1 MDHPALDLFDMTA
14 FQALVQLREA
24 LQSHPLGGLLVRG
37 QDETI
42 RVNVQR
48 QLEKQGRRW
57 REEKQ
62 GRAWVLAVEPLSAGA
77 KAKRAPVLLLRSAFT
92 PGDRALGRR
101 LLIQTLR
108 VLDRGVPWVCLAHE
122 ALELLEDEEALAA
135 LEVLREEGVAVF
147 LSAGSRQYLGAA
159 PRFPDLQD
167 EAWQEPYG
175 RGELTVL

>member
-1 MDHPALDLFDMTA
+1 MDHPALDLFDVTA

-24 LQSHPLGGLLVRG
+24 LQANPLAGLLLRG

-42 RVNVQR
+42 RANLQR

-62 GRAWVLAVEPLSAGA
+62 GRAWVLAVEPLGSGA
-77 KAKRAPVLLLRSAFT
+77 LAKRPAVLLLRSAFT

-108 VLDRGVPWVCLAHE
+108 ALDRGVPWVCLAHE
-122 ALELLEDEEALAA
+122 ALELLEDEEAVGVLHQ
-135 LEVLREEGVAVF
+135 LREEGVAVF
-147 LSAGSRQYLGAA
+147 LSAGSRQYLGVQAL
-159 PRFPDLQD
+159 FPDLAD